1 MHREKRKEKEK
12 ENKYCHDR
20 IRDKKCLRLEEKGT
34 YEAFVPFV
42 AMGTWLDNLFQ
53 LGFFLGGRRGVM

>member
-1 MHREKRKEKEK
+1 MHHEKRKGKEK
-12 ENKYCHDR
+12 EKYCHDR

-42 AMGTWLDNLFQ
+42 AMGTWLDNLY
-53 LGFFLGGRRGVM
+53 